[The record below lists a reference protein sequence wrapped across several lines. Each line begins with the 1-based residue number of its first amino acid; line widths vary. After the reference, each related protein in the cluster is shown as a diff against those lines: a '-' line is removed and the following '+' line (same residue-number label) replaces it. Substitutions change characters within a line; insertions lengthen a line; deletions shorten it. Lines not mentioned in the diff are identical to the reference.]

1 MFIHKRGDTF
11 DLVGPVSLT
20 FDGNPVQ
27 DFTGWVPNAQLRN
40 TADDLVAQFVCE
52 WVDPIARLLRVY
64 FPGPTNRWE
73 LGCHEFDIQFT
84 APNGAVVSTQTAEIE
99 IVRDITR

>member
-27 DFTGWVPNAQLRN
+27 DFTGWVPSAQLRN
-40 TADDLVAQFVCE
+40 TADDLVAQFVCGRE
-52 WVDPIARLLRVY
+52 RLCGLMCGGDGSSPSLQIR
-64 FPGPTNRWE
+64 FSN
-73 LGCHEFDIQFT
+73 QFK
-84 APNGAVVSTQTAEIE
+84 
-99 IVRDITR
+99 